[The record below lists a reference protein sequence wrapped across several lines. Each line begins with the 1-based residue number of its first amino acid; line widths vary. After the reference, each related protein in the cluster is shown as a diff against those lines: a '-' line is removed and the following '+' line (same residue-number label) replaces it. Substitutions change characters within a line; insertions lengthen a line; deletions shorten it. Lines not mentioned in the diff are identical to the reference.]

1 MDFDLPIPLLS
12 LLNYFQIEMGKQIN
26 QKTSLD
32 FVPIPISGQL
42 AWKNTMKSYQT
53 FHVCF
58 LSGTTLFGCSSAMSQ
73 ILMTFNCSR

>member
-26 QKTSLD
+26 QKTLLD
-32 FVPIPISGQL
+32 FVPIPKL

-73 ILMTFNCSR
+73 ILMTFSCSR